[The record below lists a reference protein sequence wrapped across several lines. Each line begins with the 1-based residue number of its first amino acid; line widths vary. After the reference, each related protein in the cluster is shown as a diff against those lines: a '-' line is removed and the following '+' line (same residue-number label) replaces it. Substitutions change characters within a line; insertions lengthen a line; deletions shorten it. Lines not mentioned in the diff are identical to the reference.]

1 MIEVIFDTETT
12 GLAPEN
18 GDRIIE
24 IGALKL
30 KDRMEVVDEFHVYIN
45 PKRSIPKESF
55 QVHGISEEFLQD
67 KPTFDVIANSF
78 LEFIGKFPLVAHNA
92 AFDIKFLNY
101 ELAALGHNNI
111 SNGRVVDT
119 LAIARK
125 RFPGSPA
132 SLDAL
137 CKRFGIDLEAR
148 KKYGHGALLDAKL
161 LTAVYQNLRRK
172 NNVILFEDTSNNDEK
187 SEKAQDKTSAK
198 VDFPHREFE
207 INEQDYAK
215 YKAMIKKLVDDA

>member
-1 MIEVIFDTETT
+1 MIEIIFDTETT
-12 GLAPEN
+12 GLEPEK
-18 GDRIIE
+18 GHKVIE
-24 IGALKL
+24 IGAIKL
-30 KDRMEVVDEFHVYIN
+30 EDRFKVVDEFHAYIN

-55 QVHGISEEFLQD
+55 AIHSISEEFLQD
-67 KPTFDVIANSF
+67 KPVFDVIANSF
-78 LEFIGKFPLVAHNA
+78 LEFIGQFPLVAHNA

-101 ELAALGHNNI
+101 ELTALGHNGI
-111 SNGRVVDT
+111 SNGRVIDT
-119 LAIARK
+119 LEIARK

-172 NNVILFEDTSNNDEK
+172 NNVILFEDVSSNG
-187 SEKAQDKTSAK
+187 KAGNESADKTSHK
-198 VDFPHREFE
+198 VDFPYRKFE
-207 INEQDYAK
+207 INAEDYAK
-215 YKAMIKKLVDDA
+215 HQAMIKKFTDDS